1 MSGGARN
8 AQFNYP
14 VVETKRLLFTLLSAP
29 ASYRSL
35 LEDHSTRNI
44 CRLAWGS
51 PECAPKLQRI
61 TMALL
66 TVISPSGALPNV
78 FSPLAA
84 LPQLLSPWKR
94 YEKRRYKEERDFF
107 MAQLEKVRRQ
117 WIAGNAKPSYMRMF
131 FESQQKTKK
140 DDLEG
145 AYQVGMMAIAG
156 ALTIASPMMSFVL
169 AMVLFP
175 AWLKNLQDE
184 IDKVC
189 GDRIPEMRDMEKL
202 PILRAVV
209 KEVVRWRPPVPTGLC
224 SCACLPEYYPL
235 TDG

>member
-1 MSGGARN
+1 MTGGARN
-8 AQFNYP
+8 DQFHYP
-14 VVETKRLLFTLLSAP
+14 VVETKRLLFLLLSSP

-51 PECAPKLQRI
+51 PECAATLQRV

-66 TVISPSGALPNV
+66 RVISPSGALPNV
-78 FSPLAA
+78 VSPLAA
-84 LPQLLSPWKR
+84 LPEIVSPWKQ
-94 YEKRRYKEERDFF
+94 YEKRRYKEEQTFF
-107 MAQLEKVRRQ
+107 MFQLEKVRKQ
-117 WIAGNAKPSYMRMF
+117 WLAGTAKPSYMRMF
-131 FESQQKTKK
+131 FESQEKSKIG
-140 DDLEG
+140 DLEG

-175 AWLKNLQDE
+175 PWLKNLQDE
-184 IDKVC
+184 IDTVC
-189 GDRIPEMRDMEKL
+189 GDRLPEIKDMEKL

-209 KEVVRWRPPVPTGLC
+209 KEVVRWRPPVPTGLTFRISNC
-224 SCACLPEYYPL
+224 VEWSR
-235 TDG
+235 